1 MHKTYSDLVPNF
13 SVVIPCFNSEKTI
26 ERAFSSVL
34 NQTFPPRE
42 VIFIDDASTDG
53 TQSLLSEIESG
64 AYVFSIKVIKNN
76 SNVGPGKSRNFGW
89 DLATSTWIA
98 FLDSDDAWHRE
109 KLEIFNDRLIQDQEI
124 DLLCSDSSFVT
135 EILNE
140 EKSGKNIGIRQLEYR
155 QTLFKNQIFTRT
167 VVIRRSIEKRFR
179 AGLSEDF
186 SLWLDCLYSGLKVIY
201 INSNLSFHFRPEF
214 SPGGISS
221 NLWKHEL
228 YELKAICEF
237 FKRTPLVV
245 SGALFFSIVKFF
257 RRIFIRIWRRIRK

>member
-1 MHKTYSDLVPNF
+1 MHKADLNLAPNF
-13 SVVIPCFNSEKTI
+13 SVVIPCFNAEKTI
-26 ERAFSSVL
+26 GRAFSSVL
-34 NQTFPPRE
+34 NQTFPPKE
-42 VIFIDDASTDG
+42 VIFINDASTDG

-64 AYVFSIKVIKNN
+64 AYAFSIKVIKND

-109 KLEIFNDRLIQDQEI
+109 KLEIFKDRLINDQEI
-124 DLLCSDSSFVT
+124 DLLCSGSSFVIDRID
-135 EILNE
+135 EAKI
-140 EKSGKNIGIRQLEYR
+140 EKKIGVRQLEYR
-155 QTLFKNQIFTRT
+155 RTLFKNQIFTRT

-186 SLWLDCLYSGLKVIY
+186 SLWLDCLYSGMRVIY
-201 INSNLSFHFRPEF
+201 INSDLSFHFRPEF

-228 YELKAICEF
+228 YELKAISKF

-245 SGALFFSIVKFF
+245 SGALLFSIIKFF
-257 RRIFIRIWRRIRK
+257 RRIFIRILRRIRK